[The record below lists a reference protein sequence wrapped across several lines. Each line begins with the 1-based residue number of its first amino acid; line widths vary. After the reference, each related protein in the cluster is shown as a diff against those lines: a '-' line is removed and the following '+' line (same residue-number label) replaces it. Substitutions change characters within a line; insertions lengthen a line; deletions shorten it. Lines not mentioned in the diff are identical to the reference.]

1 MYVESASV
9 LGSKATHMVGATRIV
24 SSPGKPVVFIVD
36 DDISVRESLRPMIA
50 QAGWQP
56 EVFASATEFLDHRG
70 ELTPG
75 CLVLDVSLPDLDG
88 LEVQKR
94 IADRTEL
101 PIVFITGY
109 GDIPMTVRAMRAGAV
124 EFLTKPFVPEAL
136 LSAVRG
142 AIERSRAVLDAQ
154 LAVRGLRARFELLTP
169 RERQVMELV
178 VDGRLNKE
186 VGGELGI
193 SEITVKAH
201 RGRVMQKLQ
210 AESLADLVKM
220 ATSLGYSTR
229 TDR

>member
-1 MYVESASV
+1 MNVGSASLLV
-9 LGSKATHMVGATRIV
+9 PKAVHMVGATRNV
-24 SSPGKPVVFIVD
+24 GSASKPVVFIVD
-36 DDISVRESLRPMIA
+36 DDVSVRESLRPLIA

-56 EVFASATEFLDHRG
+56 EVFASAAEFLDHRG
-70 ELTPG
+70 AVAPG

-136 LSAVRG
+136 LGAVRG
-142 AIERSRAVLDAQ
+142 AIERSRAVLDAE
-154 LAVRGLRARFELLTP
+154 LAMRALRARFELLSP

-178 VDGRLNKE
+178 VGGRLNKQIA
-186 VGGELGI
+186 GELGI

-201 RGRVMQKLQ
+201 RGSLMRKLK

-220 ATSLGYSTR
+220 ANRLGYSTGS
-229 TDR
+229 DC